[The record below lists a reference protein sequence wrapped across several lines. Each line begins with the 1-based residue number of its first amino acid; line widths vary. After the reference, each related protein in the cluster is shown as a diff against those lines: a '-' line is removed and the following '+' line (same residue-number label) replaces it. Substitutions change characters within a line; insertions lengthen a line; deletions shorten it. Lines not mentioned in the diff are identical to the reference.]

1 MNKKIVGV
9 VGLASVA
16 LVGGTFAYF
25 TQSTTID
32 NPFDTANYQ
41 TVVTEDFVPE
51 DGEDWQPGA
60 EVNKDLYVQN
70 TGDRD
75 VVVRVKLEDYWYRGD
90 SLITKDQKDGTNTFV
105 ELVGEPV
112 IKHPAATENGTET
125 FQLDPDDGEAEGDGT
140 VVFKTFENT
149 DKWVFNE
156 EDGYFYYKTTL
167 PAGASTEKVL
177 DKVQLDPQLDLGLFN
192 TMIYSKVDEKGK
204 NPEVKVPEDV
214 TDIDKFM
221 VENGW
226 TWIRQEDGK
235 DVSVIPTS
243 IDLFNKMARTDYTK
257 ESLLANNQGI
267 YTTAVTR
274 AESDKLGYSDA
285 KYVLRIK
292 VETVQATDKAVQ
304 ATFEKVGAVMGELN
318 WNLSAENLEDQPVTM
333 LP

>member
-90 SLITKDQKDGTNTFV
+90 SLITKDQGDGANTFV
-105 ELVGEPV
+105 ELFGEPV
-112 IKHPAATENGTET
+112 IRHPGATENGTET
-125 FQLDPDDGEAEGDGT
+125 FQLNPNDGETEGDGT

-149 DKWVFNE
+149 DKWAFNE

-167 PAGASTEKVL
+167 PAGASTEKFL

-204 NPEVKVPEDV
+204 NPEIKVPEDV

-226 TWIRQEDGK
+226 TWMRQEDGK

-243 IDLFNKMARTDYTK
+243 IDLFNKMAGTNHTK

-274 AESDKLGYSDA
+274 AESDKQGYGDA
-285 KYVLRIK
+285 KYILRIK

-304 ATFEKVGAVMGELN
+304 ATFEKVGAVMDELN
-318 WNLSAENLEDQPVTM
+318 WNLSAEDLEDQQTTM